1 MSPIFVGNRRIYGP
15 ESSDPSGLGANDE
28 GSIVY
33 NTTDDVLKAWD
44 GSAWSALGG
53 GGSGA
58 APDGSANFPAVS
70 AAQLLADYPNSNSGL
85 YYLQTGSG
93 SVQVYCEMERMGGG
107 WIIAA
112 QHQCVDDQGL
122 NESLIT
128 GAASGTPNSGSS
140 DFQGAG
146 SLTGSQL
153 WDQYVGVGSEGMLY
167 FREIQTAGGSYDE
180 AHAYIGSNG
189 EGGFSKGNWQDL
201 FNAPPANGTYET
213 NIQVLYRNNTRRETN
228 RTQTVWSSPSLVTI
242 NNGQVDQN
250 LFYCNGPDGG
260 DSNWSFALMRGG
272 TPYPRLANAANGSNR
287 HNGKTRWGQIGFRSA
302 TVNVPSDP
310 FGDMSGVG
318 YFPLDNT
325 FSGKSVG
332 HTQFNGSLTG
342 GSYTANGITFNDS
355 GANGF
360 RIPTRNQGGA
370 GTESLGEWFTG
381 NQDWA
386 ISMVFQLASNPSSA
400 TNRALIHMANGD
412 DHARPAFWVTGPGR
426 GAGVANKMEWFSSSN
441 GSSWN
446 IARGDTASSG
456 LGSTTISNG
465 VKYHVVMTRSS
476 SSGLKGYVN
485 KVQDWSE
492 SSTAQHYSGGDYE
505 INIGNWFN
513 YFNGYGFHGSI
524 KNVRFFRKNLTQAD
538 VNQLYA
544 LDF

>member
-1 MSPIFVGNRRIYGP
+1 MSPIYVGNRKISG
-15 ESSDPSGLGANDE
+15 SLASDPVGVSTSA
-28 GSIVY
+28 GSIYY
-33 NTTDDVLKAWD
+33 NTTDDKLRLYNGTAWAD
-44 GSAWSALGG
+44 VGG
-53 GGSGA
+53 GGSST
-58 APDGSANFPAVS
+58 APDGSVNSPAVS
-70 AAQLLADYPNSNSGL
+70 AAQLLSDYPNSSSGL

-112 QHQCVDDQGL
+112 QHQCVDDHGL
-122 NESLIT
+122 YESLIT
-128 GAASGTPNSGSS
+128 GAASGTPNSGTS

-146 SLTGSQL
+146 SLSGSQL
-153 WDQYVGVGSEGMLY
+153 WDQYIGVGNEGMLY

-180 AHAYIGSNG
+180 AHAYVGSNG
-189 EGGFSKGNWQDL
+189 GAGFSKGNWQDL
-201 FNAPPANGTYET
+201 FNTPPANGTYEN

-242 NNGQVDQN
+242 NNGNVDQN

-272 TPYPRLANAANGSNR
+272 TPYPRLANDANGGNR

-332 HTQFNGSLTG
+332 HTQFNGTLTG

-360 RIPTRNQGGA
+360 RIPVRNQGGH

-381 NQDWA
+381 DQDWA
-386 ISMVFQLASNPSSA
+386 ISMVFQLDSNPANA

-441 GSSWN
+441 GSSWD
-446 IARGDTASSG
+446 IARGDTSGTG
-456 LGSTTISNG
+456 LGSTTIANG
-465 VKYHVVMTRSS
+465 TKYHVVMTRSS
-476 SSGLKGYVN
+476 SSGLTGYVN
-485 KVQDWSE
+485 KSVDWSD
-492 SSTAQHYSGGDYE
+492 SNTAQHYSGGDYE

-524 KNVRFFRKNLTQAD
+524 KNVRFFRKNLIQAD
-538 VNQLYA
+538 VNQLYE

>member
-1 MSPIFVGNRRIYGP
+1 MSPIYVGNRKISG
-15 ESSDPSGLGANDE
+15 SLASDPVGVSTSA
-28 GSIVY
+28 GSIYY
-33 NTTDDVLKAWD
+33 NTTDDKLRLYNGTAWAD
-44 GSAWSALGG
+44 VGG
-53 GGSGA
+53 GGSST
-58 APDGSANFPAVS
+58 APDGSVNSPAVS
-70 AAQLLADYPNSNSGL
+70 AAQLLSDYPNSTSGL

-112 QHQCVDDQGL
+112 QHQCVDDHGL
-122 NESLIT
+122 YESLIT
-128 GAASGTPNSGSS
+128 GAASGTPNSGTS

-146 SLTGSQL
+146 SLSGSQL
-153 WDQYVGVGSEGMLY
+153 WDQYIGVGNEGMLY

-180 AHAYIGSNG
+180 AHAYVGSNG
-189 EGGFSKGNWQDL
+189 GAGFSKGNWQDL
-201 FNAPPANGTYET
+201 FNTPPANGTYEN

-272 TPYPRLANAANGSNR
+272 TPYPRTANDANGGNR
-287 HNGKTRWGQIGFRSA
+287 HSGVTRWGQIGFRSA
-302 TVNVPSDP
+302 AVNVPSDP

-332 HTQFNGSLTG
+332 HTQFNGTLTG

-360 RIPTRNQGGA
+360 RIPVRNQGGH

-381 NQDWA
+381 DQDWA
-386 ISMVFQLASNPSSA
+386 ISMVFQLDSNPANA

-441 GSSWN
+441 GSSWD
-446 IARGDTASSG
+446 IARGDTSGTG
-456 LGSTTISNG
+456 LGSTTIANG
-465 VKYHVVMTRSS
+465 TKYHVVMTRSS
-476 SSGLKGYVN
+476 SSGLTGYVN
-485 KVQDWSE
+485 KSVDWSD
-492 SSTAQHYSGGDYE
+492 SNTAQHYSGGDYE

-524 KNVRFFRKNLTQAD
+524 KNVRFFRKNLIQAD
-538 VNQLYA
+538 VNRLYE